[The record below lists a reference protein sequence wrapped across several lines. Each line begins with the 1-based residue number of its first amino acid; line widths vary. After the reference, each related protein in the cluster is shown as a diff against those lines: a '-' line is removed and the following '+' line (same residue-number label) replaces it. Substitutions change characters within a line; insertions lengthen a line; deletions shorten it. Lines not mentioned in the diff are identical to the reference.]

1 MSKKTLED
9 SASQHERTAK
19 TPDLIEFTTADKL
32 TEDTTEVTQRTA
44 NHHKDTINS
53 SRGRHTN
60 KSEPPNNSNPPKKQR
75 KGSDKHTKNTKNRE
89 QPRDTTPTKN
99 SRLSIITLLKSGLRP
114 SKICVKLG
122 ITDSTLQYHLN
133 ILKKQGAIHKVGYGV
148 WEVLDQQEITKKR
161 TARTPYVA
169 KEHVVSEVQKKGES
183 ITQDSVRAHAFTF
196 TLQISPDLRNWTNEK
211 REYFLESKEIP
222 YKSLGII
229 GGGQRLIIEGR
240 KTWLTNKSVVIY
252 DTGSYF
258 AEKAIEAKSEAVQS
272 FLSIV
277 KKLERLLH
285 VELTIGNDYKFK
297 VSRQHYALMK
307 NALAKQYNSEGKILE
322 VRSEGDNSLWFL
334 IDNSFNLYEAET
346 VHPDTAMPDNQKM
359 QNFFNGVK
367 NTGITPEFILEAMNG
382 IQGNQAVFAEN
393 TESHIE
399 AIRDLSKGTN
409 EFSEAAKELL
419 KLLKDVSSQ
428 NNQGSVF
435 EIIKL

>member
-32 TEDTTEVTQRTA
+32 SYFDEKEVQISAEKGTKKRSTKTPK
-44 NHHKDTINS
+44 NPINS
-53 SRGRHTN
+53 
-60 KSEPPNNSNPPKKQR
+60 
-75 KGSDKHTKNTKNRE
+75 
-89 QPRDTTPTKN
+89 N
-99 SRLSIITLLKSGLRP
+99 SRPKRSTNNTRTENLNLSIITLLKSGLRP
-114 SKICVKLG
+114 SKICSKLS
-122 ITDSTLQYHLN
+122 ITKSALQYHLN
-133 ILKKQGAIHKVGYGV
+133 ILKDQGVIYKVGYGV
-148 WEVLDQQEITKKR
+148 WEVINDPEKAKKR
-161 TARTPYVA
+161 STKTPYVA
-169 KEHVVSEVQKKGES
+169 KEHVVKKVQEDQHQIKE
-183 ITQDSVRAHAFTF
+183 DSVRAHAFTF
-196 TLQISPDLRNWTNEK
+196 TLKVPPDLRNWTNEK
-211 REYFLESKEIP
+211 RVEYLDKKEIP

-229 GGGQRLIIEGR
+229 GGGQRLMIEGR

-258 AEKAIEAKSEAVQS
+258 AERAIEAKSDAVQS

-285 VELTIGNDYKFK
+285 VELTTGSDYKFK

-307 NALAKQYNSEGKILE
+307 NSLAKQYNSEGKILE
-322 VRSEGDNSLWFL
+322 VRSESDNSLWFL

-367 NTGITPEFILEAMNG
+367 NTGITPEFILEAMSG

-419 KLLKDVSSQ
+419 KLLKDVSRR